1 MRLFSSYDVIVV
13 GGGHAGCEA
22 ALASSRMGCKTLLL
36 NLNLNNI
43 ALMPC
48 NPSIGGSAKG
58 HLVRELD
65 ALGGE
70 QARAAD
76 ASTLHL
82 RWLNTS
88 KGYAVQTLRVQCDLE
103 RYGEHYDRQLLNA
116 SLLDI
121 YQTQVER
128 LIIDEGCIRGVSSV
142 TGEVFLANR
151 VILATG
157 TYLSSRVHM
166 GLHSFSSGPVGQ
178 QASPDSLSKSL
189 TDAGISLGRLRTD
202 TTPRVHRDTID
213 WGSLRLQESHDA
225 PECFSHWGEK
235 KAYQGF
241 YCGLT
246 RTNERTH
253 EVARAHFDRSP
264 LVNGQI
270 KALGPRYCP
279 SIDDKLMKFPERD
292 THPIFLEP
300 VGKHSKEVYMQNFST
315 SLPVDVQ
322 IQMLQT
328 IPGCERAWVL
338 RPGYAIEYDYIPP
351 TQMEP
356 WLENKQV
363 RGLYTAGQINGT
375 SGYEE
380 AAAQGLL
387 AGINAARSV
396 QGEPPIV
403 LGRDQAY
410 LGVLIDDLVT
420 RGTNEP
426 YRMLTSRC
434 EHRLLLRHDNAD
446 RRLASIGREIGL
458 IGDENWWVLQRRWRQ
473 MDEEKKRLELS
484 KIPPTEAINAQLRRF
499 GSSPIDEPMI
509 AADMLLRPEI
519 SWEKF
524 TQLFE
529 SNLEKDIGE
538 RLSIEFKYSGYIER
552 QERQVQHIRRMD
564 LLRIPEAF
572 PFSEIEG
579 LSSEARQKFVQVQPR
594 TLGQAMRIP
603 GVTPSDIQ
611 LLQVSIERKRR
622 SEAAS

>member
-1 MRLFSSYDVIVV
+1 M
-13 GGGHAGCEA
+13 
-22 ALASSRMGCKTLLL
+22 
-36 NLNLNNI
+36 
-43 ALMPC
+43 
-48 NPSIGGSAKG
+48 
-58 HLVRELD
+58 
-65 ALGGE
+65 
-70 QARAAD
+70 
-76 ASTLHL
+76 
-82 RWLNTS
+82 
-88 KGYAVQTLRVQCDLE
+88 
-103 RYGEHYDRQLLNA
+103 
-116 SLLDI
+116 
-121 YQTQVER
+121 
-128 LIIDEGCIRGVSSV
+128 
-142 TGEVFLANR
+142 
-151 VILATG
+151 
-157 TYLSSRVHM
+157 
-166 GLHSFSSGPVGQ
+166 
-178 QASPDSLSKSL
+178 
-189 TDAGISLGRLRTD
+189 
-202 TTPRVHRDTID
+202 
-213 WGSLRLQESHDA
+213 
-225 PECFSHWGEK
+225 
-235 KAYQGF
+235 
-241 YCGLT
+241 
-246 RTNERTH
+246 
-253 EVARAHFDRSP
+253 
-264 LVNGQI
+264 
-270 KALGPRYCP
+270 ALGPRYCP
-279 SIDDKLMKFPERD
+279 SIDDKLIKFPERD

-564 LLRIPEAF
+564 LLRIPDAF

>member
-1 MRLFSSYDVIVV
+1 MRLFSSYDVLVV

-22 ALASSRMGCKTLLL
+22 ALAASRMGCKTLLL

-88 KGYAVQTLRVQCDLE
+88 KGYAVQTLRVQCDLDLYSGH
-103 RYGEHYDRQLLNA
+103 YGKKLLNA
-116 SLLDI
+116 ARLDI

-128 LIIDEGCIRGVSSV
+128 LLINDGCVRGVSSV

-166 GLHSFSSGPVGQ
+166 GLHNFSSGPVGQ
-178 QASPDSLSKSL
+178 QASPDALSKNL
-189 TDAGISLGRLRTD
+189 TEAGISLGRLRTD

-213 WGSLRLQESHDA
+213 WGSLRLQGSHDE

-235 KAYQGF
+235 RAHRGF

-264 LVNGQI
+264 LASGRI

-279 SIDDKLMKFPERD
+279 SIDDKLIKFPDRN

-328 IPGCERAWVL
+328 IPGCERAWIL

-356 WLENKQV
+356 WLESQVV

-446 RRLASIGREIGL
+446 RRLALLGREIGL
-458 IGDENWWVLQRRWRQ
+458 IGDEDWWVLQQRWRR
-473 MDEEKKRLELS
+473 MNEERERLMLS
-484 KIPPTEAINAQLRRF
+484 KIPPTEAVNAQLRSF

-509 AADMLLRPEI
+509 AADMLLRPEL
-519 SWEKF
+519 SWKKF

-529 SNLEKDIGE
+529 SDLENDIGE
-538 RLSIEFKYSGYIER
+538 RLSVELKYAGYIER

-564 LLRIPEAF
+564 LLRIPDLF

-622 SEAAS
+622 CEITS

>member
-1 MRLFSSYDVIVV
+1 M
-13 GGGHAGCEA
+13 
-22 ALASSRMGCKTLLL
+22 
-36 NLNLNNI
+36 
-43 ALMPC
+43 
-48 NPSIGGSAKG
+48 
-58 HLVRELD
+58 
-65 ALGGE
+65 
-70 QARAAD
+70 
-76 ASTLHL
+76 
-82 RWLNTS
+82 
-88 KGYAVQTLRVQCDLE
+88 
-103 RYGEHYDRQLLNA
+103 
-116 SLLDI
+116 
-121 YQTQVER
+121 
-128 LIIDEGCIRGVSSV
+128 
-142 TGEVFLANR
+142 
-151 VILATG
+151 
-157 TYLSSRVHM
+157 
-166 GLHSFSSGPVGQ
+166 GQ
-178 QASPDSLSKSL
+178 QAAPDALSKSL
-189 TDAGISLGRLRTD
+189 TDAGILLGRLRTD
-202 TTPRVHRDTID
+202 TTPRIHRDSID
-213 WGSLRLQESHDA
+213 WGSLRLQESHDEA
-225 PECFSHWGEK
+225 ECFSHWGEK
-235 KAYQGF
+235 RAYQGF

-264 LVNGQI
+264 LATGQI
-270 KALGPRYCP
+270 KTQGPRYCP
-279 SIDDKLMKFPERD
+279 SIDDKLIKFPERD

-300 VGKHSKEVYMQNFST
+300 VGKNSKEVYMQNFST

-328 IPGCERAWVL
+328 IPGCERTWVL

-356 WLENKQV
+356 WLENKKV

-387 AGINAARSV
+387 AGMNAARSV

-446 RRLASIGREIGL
+446 RRLALIGREIGL
-458 IGDENWWVLQRRWRQ
+458 IGDEDWWVLQQRWGR
-473 MDEEKKRLELS
+473 MNEEKKRLELS
-484 KIPPTEAINAQLRRF
+484 KIPPTEAINTLLRSF
-499 GSSPIDEPMI
+499 GSSPINEPMI

-519 SWEKF
+519 SWKNF
-524 TQLFE
+524 TRLFE
-529 SNLEKDIGE
+529 SNLENDLGE
-538 RLSIEFKYSGYIER
+538 RLSVEFKYAGYIER

-564 LLRIPEAF
+564 LLRIPDAF
-572 PFSEIEG
+572 PFLEIEG
-579 LSSEARQKFVQVQPR
+579 LSSEARQKFCQVQPR

-622 SEAAS
+622 SETAS